1 MVLLTESSFPVTF
14 GFLRRIGLELWD
26 ENQRRVL
33 PDFVELFE
41 SHFER
46 SEEMHD
52 YVVSVFVFCLQSSGY
67 LQIVPIF
74 LELISGHFE
83 PSVLVSINQ
92 YVYHVRRVK
101 WTYDCTKIFT
111 R

>member
-1 MVLLTESSFPVTF
+1 MVLLTEDSFPVTF
-14 GFLRRIGLELWD
+14 RFLRRIGLELWD

-52 YVVSVFVFCLQSSGY
+52 YVVSTWDCSLQSSRFSSDCANLLG
-67 LQIVPIF
+67 
-74 LELISGHFE
+74 
-83 PSVLVSINQ
+83 
-92 YVYHVRRVK
+92 
-101 WTYDCTKIFT
+101 TYF
-111 R
+111 RSF